1 MSSDLG
7 GMNAL
12 MTEWAIWLR
21 RENSVRF
28 LGVKSP
34 AFVPRSAPSGFAPEG
49 EVLELIESIHEAVR
63 SLKRVRPEWYL
74 LIQLRYIEGAALA
87 DIAEAA
93 SVSTATV
100 SNRLQVILGWLE
112 GKIS

>member
-1 MSSDLG
+1 MSADLG

-12 MTEWAIWLR
+12 LMEWAIWLR

-34 AFVPRSAPSGFAPEG
+34 VLAPRPASSGFEPEG

-87 DIAEAA
+87 DIADAE
-93 SVSTATV
+93 SVSTATI
-100 SNRLQVILGWLE
+100 SNRMQVILGWLE